1 MERLIEIR
9 ATPGSREI
17 AGVAVS
23 YSDVARLP
31 WGQERFLPGSISW
44 TDSTMLTL
52 QHDRSK
58 PLARVGAGLVLED
71 GENALTMRA
80 TMPRTSLGEDTL
92 TLVRAGVLR
101 GLSLEFVPSRT
112 KNEGSVM
119 VVEAAKMTGLSVVD
133 VPAYSESL
141 IQREAR
147 AFEGLLPK
155 RRPKVWL

>member
-17 AGVAVS
+17 TGVAVS
-23 YSDVARLP
+23 YSDIARLP

-58 PLARVGAGLVLED
+58 PLARIGAGLVLED

-92 TLVRAGVLR
+92 TLVRDGVLR

-112 KNEGSVM
+112 RNEGRVM

-133 VPAYSESL
+133 VPAYSESV

-147 AFEGLLPK
+147 AFEGLFPP
-155 RRPKVWL
+155 RRRRVWL